1 MTPAGV
7 PNGAE
12 WDRAATFVVSFE
24 QRGAGPG
31 CEQRLVVELTEIEPE
46 QPPRVWPSWDCGD
59 ICAWMLEELATA
71 RAREI

>member
-24 QRGAGPG
+24 QRDTGRTRDR
-31 CEQRLVVELTEIEPE
+31 RLVVELTEIEPE
-46 QPPRVWPSWDCGD
+46 QPPRVWPGWDCGE
-59 ICAWMLEELATA
+59 ICAWMLEELA
-71 RAREI
+71 RGRDE